1 MKTILKYIIRSILER
16 RLRTALIISA
26 IMISSAMFF
35 ASVSISGTLVNI
47 QMAAFRQSYGYTD
60 IIIRSGEG
68 SPSRFLYIN
77 KAEKYRKDT
86 EYIIGE
92 MSGYGTY
99 IADNTAKT
107 KKDAGQN
114 GWSAGKAEKAGTVLR
129 GIDINELQKLTPYTL
144 EAEKNL
150 YPFKGMKTVISTDTA
165 KKYNLACGSTML
177 LEING
182 EKQRFIVCGIF
193 KPTGALAEPGG
204 SFRTI
209 LPLKTLNS
217 LYNARGRVDLVYIKL
232 ADSAKLERMIFLLS
246 RDYGRYTVRE
256 PFTEWEI
263 KRQTDRIATPVIIV
277 TVILSFMCIYII
289 HTTFKIIVLERLPVI
304 GTFRSIGAGKL
315 TTDLILIMES
325 LIYGIIGGITGCCFG
340 TGLLYCIAILPD
352 SAVVSGMGIKMEIA
366 PIQLASTLAIAI
378 LLAVAGS
385 VISIIKTVRMSIK
398 EIIFGINEKTGVHTM
413 RNAVLGFV
421 LLCFSLAVPVFVPSK
436 SALAID
442 TVCIVAMLLAGSLL
456 IPLVMDCLLKFIQ
469 ICCTSLPGNLLPLA
483 VRMLRKS
490 RIAYSGISM
499 LMIGIS
505 SLYMISTL
513 NWSQIKDSSVV
524 FDRNMYGMTMTLP
537 YADKNTLELISQTD
551 GVEGVLGN
559 YYTGPI
565 RMESCDEPIYHI
577 QGINPAEFSF
587 FQKLKTDNDM
597 GELLASLDK
606 GRNIMI
612 TNMLKLRLNVKS
624 GDSIV
629 LRFSSGNGVVARR
642 TYEVIGFFDTM
653 IKGKWS
659 YALISEK
666 NFRMDAQERFY
677 GPIYIKAGNGKNR
690 NRNAYDAGKVS
701 YADNVTAVM
710 NNLKAV
716 FSKRQPDIELKE
728 EARKAD
734 QQSSGQIF
742 FMLQGFTVITLITGT
757 FGILNNLIIG
767 FLQRK
772 RQLAMLRSCGMSR
785 RQLRGMI
792 AAEAVIQGMIGSAS
806 GVLAGLG
813 TTWIIVPRIIQA
825 LNIESS
831 IYFSPV
837 ITVLCFI
844 TGIAAYVPA
853 SAGIMFKASGL
864 DIISAIKLE

>member
-1 MKTILKYIIRSILER
+1 MKTILRYIVRSILER
-16 RLRTALIISA
+16 RLRTVLIISA

-35 ASVSISGTLVNI
+35 ASVSISGTLVNM

-77 KAEKYRKDT
+77 KAESYSKDT

-99 IADNTAKT
+99 IADKTAET
-107 KKDAGQN
+107 EKDSDPN
-114 GWSAGKAEKAGTVLR
+114 GWSEGKAEKAGTFLR
-129 GIDINELQKLTPYTL
+129 GIDITELQKLTPYTL
-144 EAEKNL
+144 ESEKNL
-150 YPFKGMKTVISTDTA
+150 YPFKGMKTVISSDTA
-165 KKYNLACGSTML
+165 KKYNLECGSTML

-182 EKQRFIVCGIF
+182 AKHRFIVCGIF
-193 KPTGALAEPGG
+193 KPTGALAESGG

-217 LYNARGRVDLVYIKL
+217 LYSARGKVELVYIKL
-232 ADSAKLERMIFLLS
+232 LDPAKLERMLFLLS
-246 RDYGRYTVRE
+246 RDYGRYSVSE

-263 KRQTDRIATPVIIV
+263 RRQTDRITAPVVIV

-340 TGLLYCIAILPD
+340 IGLLYCIAVLPD
-352 SAVVSGMGIKMEIA
+352 SAAVSTGVGIKLDIT
-366 PIQLASTLAIAI
+366 PVQLAATLAIAI

-385 VISIIKTVRMSIK
+385 VVSIIKTVRMSIK
-398 EIIFGINEKTGVHTM
+398 DIIFGTGEKIGFHTM
-413 RNAVLGFV
+413 RNTVPGFV
-421 LLCFSLAVPVFVPSK
+421 LICLSFAVPGFVPSK

-442 TVCIVAMLLAGSLL
+442 TACIVAMLLAGSLL
-456 IPLVMDCLLKFIQ
+456 IPLVMDRLLKFMQ
-469 ICCTSLPGNLLPLA
+469 ICCTLLPGNLLPLA
-483 VRMLRKS
+483 VRMLRQS

-524 FDRNMYGMTMTLP
+524 FDRNLYDMTMTLP
-537 YADKNTLELISQTD
+537 YADKITLDIISHTG

-559 YYTGPI
+559 YYTGPV
-565 RMESCDEPIYHI
+565 RMEGYDEPIYHI
-577 QGINPAEFSF
+577 QGINTTDFPF
-587 FQKLKTDNDM
+587 FQKLKTDNDTRK
-597 GELLASLDK
+597 LLVSLDK
-606 GRNIMI
+606 GRKIMI
-612 TNMLKLRLNVKS
+612 SNMLKLRLNVKA
-624 GDSIV
+624 GDSLI
-629 LRFSSGNGVVARR
+629 LKFSSGNGVLSRR
-642 TYEVIGFFDTM
+642 TYEIIGFFDTM
-653 IKGKWS
+653 IKGRWS
-659 YALISEK
+659 YAIISEK
-666 NFRMDAQERFY
+666 NFRMDIQERFY
-677 GPIYIKAGNGKNR
+677 GPIYIKAGSGR
-690 NRNAYDAGKVS
+690 NTYGAEQEKYAG
-701 YADNVTAVM
+701 NVTAVM

-716 FSKRQPDIELKE
+716 FSKRQPDIESKE
-728 EARKAD
+728 EARAAD
-734 QQSSGQIF
+734 QQSNSQLF
-742 FMLQGFTVITLITGT
+742 FMLQGFTLITLITGT

-792 AAEAVIQGMIGSAS
+792 AAEAVIQGMIGSVS

-813 TTWIIVPRIIQA
+813 ITWIIVPRIIQA
-825 LNIESS
+825 LNIESN
-831 IYFSPV
+831 IHFSPG
-837 ITVLCFI
+837 ITALCLI
-844 TGIAAYVPA
+844 TGIVTYVLA

-864 DIISAIKLE
+864 DIISAIRQE

>member
-16 RLRTALIISA
+16 RLRTSLIISA

-35 ASVSISGTLVNI
+35 ASISISDTLVKI
-47 QMAAFRQSYGYTD
+47 QMTAFRQSYGYTD

-68 SPSRFLYIN
+68 SPSRFLYMN

-86 EYIIGE
+86 KYIIGE
-92 MSGYGTY
+92 MSGYATY
-99 IADNTAKT
+99 ITDNRDETKT
-107 KKDAGQN
+107 DAEQS
-114 GWSAGKAEKAGTVLR
+114 GWNAGKSEEVGTVLR
-129 GIDINELQKLTPYTL
+129 GIDITELQKITPYTL

-150 YPFKGMKTVISTDTA
+150 YPFKGMKTVISSDTA
-165 KKYNLACGSTML
+165 EKYNLACGSTML

-182 EKQRFIVCGIF
+182 VKHRFIVCGIF
-193 KPTGALAEPGG
+193 NPTGALAEPGG
-204 SFRTI
+204 SFCTI

-217 LYNARGRVDLVYIKL
+217 LYNARGRVGLVYIKL
-232 ADSAKLERMIFLLS
+232 ADSVKLERMIFLLS
-246 RDYGRYTVRE
+246 RDYSRYTVRE

-340 TGLLYCIAILPD
+340 TGLLYCITILPD
-352 SAVVSGMGIKMEIA
+352 PAAASCVGIELEIT
-366 PIQLASTLAIAI
+366 PSQLAATLAIAI

-385 VISIIKTVRMSIK
+385 VVSIIKTVRMSIK
-398 EIIFGINEKTGVHTM
+398 DIIFGMNEKTGFHTI
-413 RNAVLGFV
+413 RNAVLGLV
-421 LLCFSLAVPVFVPSK
+421 LLCLSLMVPVFAPPK
-436 SALAID
+436 SALVID
-442 TVCIVAMLLAGSLL
+442 TACIVAMLLAGSLL
-456 IPLVMDCLLKFIQ
+456 IPLVMDCLLKFVQ
-469 ICCTSLPGNLLPLA
+469 ICCASLPGNTLPLA
-483 VRMLRKS
+483 VRMLRQS

-513 NWSQIKDSSVV
+513 NWSQIKDSSVI
-524 FDRNMYGMTMTLP
+524 FDRNMYDMTMTLP
-537 YADKNTLELISQTD
+537 YADKTTLKLISETD

-559 YYTGPI
+559 YYTGPV
-565 RMESCDEPIYHI
+565 RMEGYDEPIYHI
-577 QGINPAEFSF
+577 QGVNPLEFPF
-587 FQKLKTDNDM
+587 FQELKTDSDM
-597 GELLASLDK
+597 GELLTSLDK
-606 GRNIMI
+606 GRNIMVS
-612 TNMLKLRLNVKS
+612 NMLKLRLNVKA

-629 LRFSSGNGVVARR
+629 LKFASGNGVVARR
-642 TYEVIGFFDTM
+642 TYKIIGFFDTM

-666 NFRMDAQERFY
+666 NFKMDVQERFY
-677 GPIYIKAGNGKNR
+677 GPIYIKSVNDKDRSGNI
-690 NRNAYDAGKVS
+690 YDTGKVS
-701 YADNVTAVM
+701 YADKVITVM
-710 NNLKAV
+710 NNLKAA

-734 QQSSGQIF
+734 QKSSSQLF
-742 FMLQGFTVITLITGT
+742 FMLQGFTVITLMTGT

-767 FLQRK
+767 FMQRR

-785 RQLRGMI
+785 GQLRRMI
-792 AAEAVIQGMIGSAS
+792 AAEAVIQGMIGSVS
-806 GVLAGLG
+806 GILTGLG

-831 IYFSPV
+831 IYFSPG
-837 ITVLCFI
+837 IIALCFI
-844 TGIAAYVPA
+844 TGIVTYIPA
-853 SAGIMFKASGL
+853 SAGIMFKASRL